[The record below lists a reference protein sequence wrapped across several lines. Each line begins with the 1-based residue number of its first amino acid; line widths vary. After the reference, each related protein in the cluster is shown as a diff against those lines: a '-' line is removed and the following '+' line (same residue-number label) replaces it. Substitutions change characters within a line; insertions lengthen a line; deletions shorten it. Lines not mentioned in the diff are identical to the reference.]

1 MSTLGIGLIFD
12 LFHDIGQVC
21 VRRDKFQIW
30 LRIGVKIS
38 ACSFQTQKGMP
49 SGPVAVRV
57 MLLRLFQTSLSG
69 ILSTSNSLP
78 TTTSTGAMY
87 FRSVQ
92 SSWKQSFRWLAKVL
106 SNTTGLEWVRRCVMS
121 SIVFYQPPLP
131 TGAARYFLFS
141 QISLEMRLLI
151 VAN

>member
-1 MSTLGIGLIFD
+1 MGMGLIFD
-12 LFHDIGQVC
+12 LFHDVGQVC
-21 VRRDKFQIW
+21 VRKNKFQIW
-30 LRIGVKIS
+30 LRIGVQIS
-38 ACSFQTQKGMP
+38 ACYFQTQKGMP
-49 SGPVAVRV
+49 SGSLVVRV
-57 MLLRLFQTSLSG
+57 MFLRLFQTSLSG
-69 ILSTSNSLP
+69 ISNTSNSLP

-92 SSWKQSFRWLAKVL
+92 SSWQQSFRWLAKVYI

-121 SIVFYQPPLP
+121 SIVFHQPPLP

-141 QISLEMRLLI
+141 QISSEMRLLI